1 VSEERFC
8 LITGAS
14 RGLGRYLAERFW
26 DWNWSLVLLA
36 RSQPAL
42 VELIGSL
49 GARQGQSKH
58 MTVADLTHEDQIG
71 QLGHVILSLVPRLD
85 VVINNA
91 GIQGSI
97 GPAWENDWVEWMD
110 TLRTNLFAPVSIS
123 RLIAP
128 WMIANGGGSIINL
141 SGGGATGPRANF
153 SAYATAKAGLVRF
166 SETLAE
172 ELKPHNVRVN
182 CISPGAMRTSMLQD
196 IVDKGE
202 AAVGDREYNLARRV
216 MTEGGAPMDVVAELC
231 NFLATDAARG
241 ITGKLISAVWDDWR
255 NWPEHIDELSA
266 SDVYTLRRIIGRDRG
281 FSWGDK

>member
-1 VSEERFC
+1 MSEERFC

-36 RSQPAL
+36 RSRPAL
-42 VELIGSL
+42 AELIGTL

-58 MTVADLTHEDQIG
+58 MIVADLTQEGEIG
-71 QLGHVILSLVPRLD
+71 QLGQGIRSLVPRLD

-110 TLRTNLFAPVSIS
+110 TLRTNLLAPISIS
-123 RLIAP
+123 RLAVP
-128 WMIANGGGSIINL
+128 WMIANSGGSIINL

-182 CISPGAMRTSMLQD
+182 CIAPGAMRTSMLQD

-216 MTEGGAPMDVVAELC
+216 MAEGGAPMDVVAELC
-231 NFLATDAARG
+231 NFLASDAARG

-255 NWPEHIDELSA
+255 NWPEHVDELSA
-266 SDVYTLRRIIGRDRG
+266 SDVYTLRRIVGRDRG